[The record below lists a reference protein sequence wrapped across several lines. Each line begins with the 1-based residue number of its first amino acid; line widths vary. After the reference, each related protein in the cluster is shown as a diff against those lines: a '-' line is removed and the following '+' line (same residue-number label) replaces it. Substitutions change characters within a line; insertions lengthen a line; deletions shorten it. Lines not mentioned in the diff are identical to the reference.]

1 MFLNV
6 YFNVVI
12 AFAKRVQ
19 YLADLFEL
27 FDYEIP
33 VAVILSLR
41 RISANQTA
49 DSSQAQNDIL
59 RLGARPYTV
68 IVVLNYA
75 K

>member
-1 MFLNV
+1 MRNCSMNTNQKGSALKNYRVLHCNTLN
-6 YFNVVI
+6 
-12 AFAKRVQ
+12 
-19 YLADLFEL
+19 
-27 FDYEIP
+27 YEIP